1 MAREAPLLEREAGP
15 SLSAIASN
23 FFWLGLTAFGGP
35 PVHISMFK
43 KRFCEDEDLRWLSEE
58 RFQELFAM
66 ANCLP
71 GPSSTQVGF
80 AIGVTKKGVV
90 GGLVSGFAFILPGAI
105 MMTALGFAS
114 SAVSDKIKDPHSPE
128 RACAIACSAV
138 GVSLVFSAVSGLVKK
153 FVFSTKDTGKLGFV
167 CCITAAMCLLVSPT
181 PAWLNP
187 VLIFAG
193 GMVTIASPVHAAANQ
208 NEAASHDDG
217 RTGLPI
223 SAARL
228 VFLGYFVLAAWTI
241 HTDTYDHGWVMPFLN
256 AGMFVWGGGPVVLP
270 MLMTYPGGTVSDLTP
285 TFIDP
290 TVFLTG
296 IALAEM
302 MPGPVFNMS
311 CFLGVQLAL
320 AAGWWWPSG
329 VAICWL
335 GLMGPGIA
343 LIFGA
348 VPVWDQLKQFAV
360 YSKALPGLNAAA
372 VGLLVQTVF
381 VVYGKLDEKSKDT
394 AIGCSGARAIALL
407 SYCAI
412 DMAGI
417 NTLKVVLAFGALG
430 FAVASMPAD
439 HMLA

>member
-1 MAREAPLLEREAGP
+1 MAGDAPLLPPTSP
-15 SLSAIASN
+15 SLSSIASN

-43 KRFCEDEDLRWLSEE
+43 KRFCEDDDLKWLSEE

-80 AIGVTKKGVV
+80 AIGVTKKGVI
-90 GGLVSGFAFILPGAI
+90 GGLVSGFAFIFPGAI

-114 SAVSDKIKDPHSPE
+114 SAVSEKIKDPHSPE

-153 FVFSTKDTGKLGFV
+153 FVFNTKDTGKLGFV
-167 CCITAAMCLLVSPT
+167 CCITAAICLLVSPP

-193 GMVTIASPVHAAANQ
+193 GMVTIISPVTITSPDK
-208 NEAASHDDG
+208 EALHDDG

-223 SAARL
+223 RVAWCI
-228 VFLGYFVLAAWTI
+228 FLGYFALAAWTI

-270 MLMTYPGGTVSDLTP
+270 MLMTYLTP

-348 VPVWDQLKQFAV
+348 VPLWDQLKKFDV

-394 AIGCSGARAIALL
+394 AIGCAGARAIALL
-407 SYCAI
+407 SYCSI
-412 DMAGI
+412 EMAGV
-417 NTLKVVLAFGALG
+417 NTLKVVLVFGVLG
-430 FAVASMPAD
+430 FAVAEYLSMN
-439 HMLA
+439 MSGM